1 MATNESKVISA
12 ICKNKDFHTVI
23 SLDPQVFGA
32 YGDVFE
38 HIREFYL
45 RHRDVPSFEILKEKF
60 GSIESAE
67 VTAPTPY
74 YVNELLNQFVKT
86 KMDTILSGADAR
98 LEAGDPAPSVL
109 EKLQTKLAAL
119 GQYTSSSRDVDLM
132 DADAAIEHYHKMRE
146 ATLIDGGPG
155 IPTGFKSI
163 DSIYTTGFAPGQS
176 IVVMGYTGKGK
187 SMWTALL
194 AVNALLQGKRVMV
207 ISLEMSPEEYGDRV
221 YAMLSKGRFKISELA
236 RGDVNED
243 DFRTWAK
250 KNFKNKFIVPS
261 FEGVYDVT
269 PNTVRAK
276 IDQHKP
282 DLVILDYLQLMNDNA
297 KTGSM
302 TPRMMNLSREIKLMA
317 GAAGIPIV
325 SITAVT
331 DEDGDKRDGPP
342 VMSQVAW
349 SKAIEY
355 DANLIIAVH
364 RHSDESGKPLPV
376 VEVVARKSRHSDLFD
391 FGFVVDFDSGLW
403 EEKFDLF

>member
-12 ICKNKDFHTVI
+12 ICKNKDMHTVMG
-23 SLDPQVFGA
+23 LDTEVFGA
-32 YGDVFE
+32 YGDVFDYM
-38 HIREFYL
+38 REYYVK
-45 RHRDVPSFEILKEKF
+45 HRDVPSFDVVEERFSRLERTEI
-60 GSIESAE
+60 S
-67 VTAPTPY
+67 APTPY
-74 YVNELLNQFVKT
+74 YVEQLLNEFVRS
-86 KMDTILSGADAR
+86 KMNAVLAMADER
-98 LEAGDPAPSVL
+98 LDMGDSAPGVL

-119 GQYTSSSRDVDLM
+119 GKYTTSSRDVDLM
-132 DADAAIEHYHKMRE
+132 DADAAIEHYKKLRE
-146 ATLIDGGPG
+146 KSLVDGGPG

-194 AVNALLQGKRVMV
+194 AVNALRQGKTVMV
-207 ISLEMSPEEYGDRV
+207 ISLEMTPEEYGDRV
-221 YAMLSKGRFKISELA
+221 YAMLSEGKFHISDLQ
-236 RGDVNED
+236 RGDINED
-243 DFRTWAK
+243 DFRTWSK
-250 KNFKNKFIVPS
+250 KKFKNKFIVPS

-269 PNTVRAK
+269 PNVVRAK
-276 IDQHKP
+276 IDTHKP

-317 GAAGIPIV
+317 GACAIPIV

-364 RHSDESGKPLPV
+364 RHDGSNI

-391 FGFVVDFDSGLW
+391 FGFEVDFNAGIW
-403 EEKFDLF
+403 TEKFDLF

>member
-1 MATNESKVISA
+1 MATTESKVISA
-12 ICKNKDFHTVI
+12 ICKNKDMHTVM
-23 SLDPQVFGA
+23 SLDAEIFGA
-32 YGDVFE
+32 HQDVFE
-38 HIREFYL
+38 YIRDFYMT
-45 RHRDVPSFEILKEKF
+45 HKDVPDFGLLQEKF
-60 GSIESAE
+60 ARIERAE
-67 VTAPTPY
+67 INAPTPY
-74 YVNELLNQFVKT
+74 YVNELRNEFVASKLDTLLTMADNGLNVT
-86 KMDTILSGADAR
+86 HES
-98 LEAGDPAPSVL
+98 PSVVL
-109 EKLQTKLAAL
+109 DKLQQKLSIL
-119 GQYTSSSRDVDLM
+119 GKYTTTSRDVDLM
-132 DADAAIEHYHKMRE
+132 DADAAIEHYRKLRE
-146 ATLIDGGPG
+146 KSLVDGGPG

-194 AVNALLQGKRVMV
+194 AVNALLMGKKVMV
-207 ISLEMSPEEYGDRV
+207 ISLEMTPEEYGDRV
-221 YAMLSKGRFKISELA
+221 YAMLSKGLFKISDLQ
-236 RGDVNED
+236 RGDIGED

-269 PNTVRAK
+269 PNIVRGK

-317 GAAGIPIV
+317 GAAQIPIV

-364 RHSDESGKPLPV
+364 RHDDSDI
-376 VEVVARKSRHSDLFD
+376 VEVVARKSRHSELFD
-391 FGFVVDFDSGLW
+391 FGFEVDFNAGIW
-403 EEKFDLF
+403 VEKFDLF

>member
-1 MATNESKVISA
+1 MATTESKVISA
-12 ICKNKDFHTVI
+12 LCKNKDMHVAMP
-23 SLDPQVFGA
+23 LDAELFGA
-32 YGDVFE
+32 HGDVFE
-38 HIREFYL
+38 YMREYYMKYKAVPDFAVLEERFDKIDREEVNGPTQHYVDEL
-45 RHRDVPSFEILKEKF
+45 RSE
-60 GSIESAE
+60 
-67 VTAPTPY
+67 
-74 YVNELLNQFVKT
+74 YVKSNLDSLLALT
-86 KMDTILSGADAR
+86 DER
-98 LEAGDPAPSVL
+98 LDMGDSPPAVL
-109 EKLQTKLAAL
+109 EKLQQKLAAL
-119 GQYTSSSRDVDLM
+119 GKYTTSSRDVDLM
-132 DADAAIEHYHKMRE
+132 DADGAIEHYKKLRE
-146 ATLIDGGPG
+146 KSLVDGGPG

-194 AVNALLQGKRVMV
+194 AVNALRQDKKVLV
-207 ISLEMSPEEYGDRV
+207 ISLEMTPEEYGDRV
-221 YAMLSKGRFKISELA
+221 YAMLSEGKFKISDLQ

-243 DFRTWAK
+243 DFRTWSK
-250 KNFKNKFIVPS
+250 KKFKSKFIVPS

-269 PNTVRAK
+269 PNLIRSK
-276 IDQHKP
+276 IDTHKP

-317 GAAGIPIV
+317 GAAQVPII

-364 RHSDESGKPLPV
+364 RHDNSDI

-391 FGFVVDFDSGLW
+391 FGFEVDFNAGVW
-403 EEKFDLF
+403 QERHDLF

>member
-1 MATNESKVISA
+1 MATNEDKVISA
-12 ICKNKDFHTVI
+12 ICKNKDMHTVL
-23 SLDPQVFGA
+23 SLDSEVFGA
-32 YGDVFE
+32 YGDVFA
-38 HIREFYL
+38 YL
-45 RHRDVPSFEILKEKF
+45 REYYMKHRAVPDFPIVKEKF
-60 GSIESAE
+60 GQLNEAE
-67 VTAPTPY
+67 VSAPTAH
-74 YVNELLNQFVKT
+74 YVEGLLDSFLRT
-86 KMDTILSGADAR
+86 KLDVVVTRADNRLTNGDSAPQILESMQTILA
-98 LEAGDPAPSVL
+98 
-109 EKLQTKLAAL
+109 KLGK
-119 GQYTSSSRDVDLM
+119 YTSSSRDVDLM
-132 DADAAIEHYHKMRE
+132 DADAAIEHYKKVRDKS
-146 ATLIDGGPG
+146 LVDGGPG

-194 AVNALLQGKRVMV
+194 AVNALLQGKKVMV
-207 ISLEMSPEEYGDRV
+207 ISLEMTPEEYGDRV
-221 YAMLSKGRFKISELA
+221 YAMLSKGRFKISDLQ
-236 RGDVNED
+236 RGDINED

-250 KNFKNKFIVPS
+250 KEFKNKFIVPS

-269 PNTVRAK
+269 PNIIRAK
-276 IDQHKP
+276 IDVHKP

-297 KTGSM
+297 KTGAM

-364 RHSDESGKPLPV
+364 RHDDSNV

-391 FGFVVDFDSGLW
+391 FGFEVDFNAGIW
-403 EEKFDLF
+403 TEKFDLF